1 MLCSYSVFCICSVI
15 CIVTVHGTNM
25 GMLCSKI
32 YKTLIGIVISAVT
45 VTMTRILLVLF
56 VKFQE
61 TLHILL
67 LPDEASELALIHS
80 ELHL

>member
-1 MLCSYSVFCICSVI
+1 MCSVI
-15 CIVTVHGTNM
+15 PIVTVHGTNM
-25 GMLCSKI
+25 DMLCSKI
-32 YKTLIGIVISAVT
+32 YKTLIRIVMSAVT

-61 TLHILL
+61 NLHVLSL
-67 LPDEASELALIHS
+67 TDEASELALTHC

>member
-1 MLCSYSVFCICSVI
+1 MCSVI
-15 CIVTVHGTNM
+15 PLMTVHGTNM
-25 GMLCSKI
+25 DMLCSKI
-32 YKTLIGIVISAVT
+32 YKTLIRIVMSAVT

-61 TLHILL
+61 NLHVLS
-67 LPDEASELALIHS
+67 LPDEASELALTHC